1 MGDFNVNNKPR
12 VEDTYSV
19 NKLKDMNYF
28 WEHLSL
34 ETYVFDSTHRN
45 KNNTQSSLDI
55 FVVNKKLKQLVK
67 STTVIKTQTTTS
79 DHYIIQKVGNA
90 KVKGWKIK

>member
-55 FVVNKKLKQLVK
+55 FVVNQQLKQLYQF
-67 STTVIKTQTTTS
+67 SRPCQ
-79 DHYIIQKVGNA
+79 
-90 KVKGWKIK
+90 KIKSQKFNSSCSNFKIS